1 MSIQGYNRG
10 GHCVCNGYVTNI
22 NVYCIIMM
30 DIVCCLSLHKGG
42 GVDYVWTASPA
53 VLTLTF
59 DSTNLLQLQCVNI
72 TIIDDVLVEIE
83 EIFSVAL
90 SLQSNPRQQ
99 VMLQTSSASISILDN
114 DGRLISFQSIV
125 CASSMRVT

>member
-1 MSIQGYNRG
+1 M
-10 GHCVCNGYVTNI
+10 
-22 NVYCIIMM
+22 
-30 DIVCCLSLHKGG
+30 
-42 GVDYVWTASPA
+42 DYVWTASPA

-59 DSTNLLQLQCVNI
+59 DSTNLLQLQCVDI

-99 VMLQTSSASISILDN
+99 VMLQTSSANISILDN